1 MTGYPILQ
9 SERLLL
15 RKIELRDIEN
25 LIKYASNDKVS
36 NNLFNYP
43 NPYTEK
49 DALARI
55 AGINEGFKDKNRF
68 AFVITIPPKDELIGE
83 IGIRLETEHNKAEI
97 GYWIAEPYWGK
108 GIATEAVAAALK
120 FGFEELK
127 LNKIFAT
134 CFDRNKTSGKVLEK
148 NKMILEGTLKQEYFF
163 KGEYRDSLHFR
174 LTRDEYMS
182 S

>member
-1 MTGYPILQ
+1 MTEYPILQ

-25 LIKYASNDKVS
+25 LINYASSDKVS
-36 NNLFNYP
+36 DNLFNYP

-83 IGIRLETEHNKAEI
+83 IGIRLETEHHKAEI
-97 GYWIAEPYWGK
+97 GYWISEPYCNNGY
-108 GIATEAVAAALK
+108 ATEAISAILR
-120 FGFEELK
+120 FGFVELG
-127 LNKIFAT
+127 LNKIYATRFSSNFA
-134 CFDRNKTSGKVLEK
+134 SGKVLEK
-148 NKMILEGTLKQEYFF
+148 NSMQQEGILRQEYYF
-163 KGEYRDSLHFR
+163 KGQFRDSIR
-174 LTRDEYMS
+174 YSITKDQYGG
-182 S
+182 